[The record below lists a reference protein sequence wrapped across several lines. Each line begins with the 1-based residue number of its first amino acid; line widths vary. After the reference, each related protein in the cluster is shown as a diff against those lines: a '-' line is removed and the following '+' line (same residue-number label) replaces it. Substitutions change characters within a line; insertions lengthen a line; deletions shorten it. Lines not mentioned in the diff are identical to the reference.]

1 MRVVFK
7 NFVVESN
14 DADEI
19 ASLISKLKE
28 TSSEVANQEPRQKRV
43 YRKRGSRPHY
53 TELEKNIV
61 KSNFKSSARRLAKML
76 GGRHTWKGI
85 NALKHRIKKGL
96 V

>member
-1 MRVVFK
+1 LLNPAVIR
-7 NFVVESN
+7 
-14 DADEI
+14 
-19 ASLISKLKE
+19 LLKE
-28 TSSEVANQEPRQKRV
+28 TSNKVAKEEEPRQKRV
-43 YRKRGSRPHY
+43 YRKRGLRPRY

-61 KSNFKSSARRLAKML
+61 KANFKSSSKRIAKML

>member
-7 NFVVESN
+7 NFVIESN
-14 DADEI
+14 DINEV

-28 TSSEVANQEPRQKRV
+28 EKNETGERVKRV

-61 KSNFKSSARRLAKML
+61 KSNFKRSGKALAKML

-85 NALKHRIKKGL
+85 NALKHRIKRGL